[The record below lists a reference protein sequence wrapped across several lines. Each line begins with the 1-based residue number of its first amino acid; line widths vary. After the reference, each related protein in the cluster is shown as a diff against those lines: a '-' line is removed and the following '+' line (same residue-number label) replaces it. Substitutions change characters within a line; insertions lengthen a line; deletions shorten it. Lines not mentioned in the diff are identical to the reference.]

1 MRDML
6 KSSSS
11 GLDVDK
17 MIAQMLCKQLM
28 ETDTD
33 GEDFVNTVHRCCALL
48 ITIEGM
54 CSFYVVWV
62 CLQLMFWKISKG
74 IRWFKYNN
82 EESSDIGS
90 IPSDAVRNQT
100 SGITC
105 ATADT
110 KCGRSHEEKGMTC

>member
-17 MIAQMLCKQLM
+17 MIAQMLCKQLT

-48 ITIEGM
+48 ITMEGM
-54 CSFYVVWV
+54 CSFYIV
-62 CLQLMFWKISKG
+62 
-74 IRWFKYNN
+74 
-82 EESSDIGS
+82 
-90 IPSDAVRNQT
+90 
-100 SGITC
+100 
-105 ATADT
+105 
-110 KCGRSHEEKGMTC
+110 